1 MIDRKSRN
9 SAAEL
14 YARPEGVIYTEALL
28 GQRGIQ
34 TLKPYADSLDYY
46 KYSTALETEQRD
58 NQHPISERIIT
69 RTRSEQPP

>member
-34 TLKPYADSLDYY
+34 TLKPYAD
-46 KYSTALETEQRD
+46 
-58 NQHPISERIIT
+58 
-69 RTRSEQPP
+69 QP